1 MNGYLATV
9 SNLKHPVHKWHCG
22 GAPITAMMT
31 VKRWLRGP
39 GVSQIGKPAV
49 HCAKVDLKGKPYE
62 YVFYNPFQTCLV
74 SFLKSLSVNNQYMSY
89 HKYGAIVYFGKL
101 LCDISVY
108 SKLSCT

>member
-1 MNGYLATV
+1 MYIIAQRVLTLLG
-9 SNLKHPVHKWHCG
+9 WFQ
-22 GAPITAMMT
+22 AMMT

-62 YVFYNPFQTCLV
+62 YVFYNLFPTFLV

-89 HKYGAIVYFGKL
+89 HRYGAIVYFGKL
-101 LCDISVY
+101 LSDISVY
-108 SKLSCT
+108 SKLPCTL